1 MRRLLVVLSLV
12 AASLITG
19 CAMAPYMPLSEEGA
33 KLDQTKPLYLMS
45 VTLKN
50 DYKERWQ
57 PRVLNVIL
65 SKENGTAKPDQ
76 IVFRMDSKGTIAAQ
90 TDKDQT
96 TYLVRF
102 VTENSPHTVLGF
114 NAMASAFPV
123 HGFYFTP
130 LHSSIPAAAGGVY
143 YLGAVKAVVRE
154 RKENEFRAGP
164 VIPLIDQAVAGAS
177 SGSFDIEI
185 GDAYGADIE
194 LFKKT
199 FAPLKDMEIQKA
211 VLPKWDRTKAQLFW
225 EKN

>member
-1 MRRLLVVLSLV
+1 MRRLFLVLFLAS
-12 AASLITG
+12 AALMTG
-19 CAMAPYMPLSEEGA
+19 CAIAPYMPLSEEGA
-33 KLDQTKPLYLMS
+33 KVDSTKPLYLMS

-57 PRVLNVIL
+57 PRILNVIL

-76 IVFRMDSKGTIAAQ
+76 IVFRMDSKGTIASESE
-90 TDKDQT
+90 KEQT

-102 VTENSPHTVLGF
+102 TAESSPHTILGF

-130 LHSSIPAAAGGVY
+130 LHSSVPTATGGVY
-143 YLGAVKAVVRE
+143 YLGAVKAIVRE

-177 SGSFDIEI
+177 SGSFDVEI
-185 GDAYGADIE
+185 TDAYNSDVE
-194 LFKKT
+194 LFRKT
-199 FAPLKDMEIQKA
+199 FGPLKDMEIQKA